1 MYKKVKNSIKL
12 CDKSDNLSIKVCF
25 YCAFSSWFSLRYG
38 EVYQSIPAG
47 ALKIPYIL
55 PFWDG

>member
-25 YCAFSSWFSLRYG
+25 YCAFSSWFQLKVRRG
-38 EVYQSIPAG
+38 AENSIYSPVLG
-47 ALKIPYIL
+47 
-55 PFWDG
+55 

>member
-25 YCAFSSWFSLRYG
+25 YCAFSSWFQLKVRRSFFFFFGRG
-38 EVYQSIPAG
+38 AENSIYSRVVG
-47 ALKIPYIL
+47 
-55 PFWDG
+55 

>member
-25 YCAFSSWFSLRYG
+25 YCAFTSWFSSMYG
-38 EVYQSIPAG
+38 GVYQSIPAG
-47 ALKIPYIL
+47 EL
-55 PFWDG
+55 